1 MNYQEELRAKLDA
14 VRLPTE
20 DKKGTPVDTI
30 TQEERILGELG
41 EAFEFARYDLDESDL
56 LRTLKIHAILAPYR
70 DAFSHPDALRLFY
83 TLARVDVILP
93 KNLHAFLGIPA
104 HEFKAI
110 IKALARHRLLTQNDA
125 KELELSLDGKS
136 LAARIGLDF
145 FF

>member
-83 TLARVDVILP
+83 T
-93 KNLHAFLGIPA
+93 FLGIPA